1 MISKLLMPKTNQNA
15 KTLRLLTQKLAL
27 ASHRSNAYSFVH
39 QALILTQDM
48 AASASGYQTLK
59 SYIIM
64 ILVNNVEED
73 QSFLEDMVQ
82 KNALVEM
89 IRAFSYKKQSWI
101 NSENRQALISVQ
113 LPLSLS
119 DLKLLPVQ
127 TSS

>member
-1 MISKLLMPKTNQNA
+1 MNLPILWVTTVSKEHLMISKLLMPKTNQSA
-15 KTLRLLTQKLAL
+15 KTLRLSIQKLAL
-27 ASHRSNAYSFVH
+27 ASHRSNAHSFVH

-48 AASASGYQTLK
+48 PANASGNQTLK

-89 IRAFSYKKQSWI
+89 IRDFSYKK
-101 NSENRQALISVQ
+101 
-113 LPLSLS
+113 
-119 DLKLLPVQ
+119 
-127 TSS
+127 